1 MRLRWLQMHQGIER
15 EHRVFDAIL
24 LGHISNSISY
34 FGSGT
39 LLVLAGLVS
48 ALANVNSVYLLT
60 RSLAFVDQTMTL
72 HLFTLCVFLLTAI
85 LAQCFFS
92 FTYALRKMAY
102 TFAML
107 GGLQATRADTPEAR
121 IMGEQS
127 AVVLTEAVRSINTG
141 IRGYYYAV
149 AALFLFAG
157 PYACIAATLDHHR
170 AALLPPAV
178 LAHGEGD
185 CEICGCAEGRE
196 GVGRRRSPG
205 RTSLAFNPAA
215 SAASFSIPAQS
226 FASISFFGAIQEPPT
241 VMTFGSFR

>member
-1 MRLRWLQMHQGIER
+1 MSTLLAYLPNDFDPTHATAIVLILALWGFYTPILGMLGRGSLNSQLHVVRMRWLKVHQSTDR

-39 LLVLAGLVS
+39 LLVLAGLVG
-48 ALANVNSVYLLT
+48 ALANVNSVFNLT
-60 RSLAFVDQTMTL
+60 RGLAFIDHTMSL
-72 HLFTLCVFLLTAI
+72 QLFTLCVFLLAAI

-107 GGLQATRADTPEAR
+107 GGLQSTKADSVETRV
-121 IMGEQS
+121 MGEQS

-149 AALFLFAG
+149 AAMFLFAG
-157 PYACIAATLDHHR
+157 PYACIAATL
-170 AALLPPAV
+170 AITALLYYRQLFSPTAAAIAKYVDV
-178 LAHGEGD
+178 LKQAKG
-185 CEICGCAEGRE
+185 
-196 GVGRRRSPG
+196 
-205 RTSLAFNPAA
+205 
-215 SAASFSIPAQS
+215 
-226 FASISFFGAIQEPPT
+226 
-241 VMTFGSFR
+241 

>member
-1 MRLRWLQMHQGIER
+1 MNDLATYIPQGFGVAHAAAIGLIIALWGFYTPILKLLGRGSLNSQLHAVRLRWLQMHQGIER

-24 LGHISNSISY
+24 LGHISSSISY

-60 RSLAFVDQTMTL
+60 RSLAFVDHTMTL

-157 PYACIAATLDHHR
+157 PYACMAATLTIT
-170 AALLPPAV
+170 ALLYYRQLFSPTAV
-178 LAHGEGD
+178 AIAKYVDVLK
-185 CEICGCAEGRE
+185 
-196 GVGRRRSPG
+196 GVKS
-205 RTSLAFNPAA
+205 
-215 SAASFSIPAQS
+215 
-226 FASISFFGAIQEPPT
+226 
-241 VMTFGSFR
+241 

>member
-1 MRLRWLQMHQGIER
+1 MSMIEAYLPLGLGVAHLAAIAMILGLWGFYTPILKVIGRGSLNTQLHAVRMRWLQMHQGIER

-39 LLVLAGLVS
+39 LLVLAGLVG
-48 ALANVNSVYLLT
+48 ALANVNNVFLLT
-60 RSLAFVDQTMTL
+60 RTLSFVDKSMSLQ
-72 HLFTLCVFLLTAI
+72 LFTLCVFLLTAI

-107 GGLQATRADTPEAR
+107 GGLQATKADSVEAR

-157 PYACIAATLDHHR
+157 PYACMGATLIIT
-170 AALLPPAV
+170 ALLYYRQLFSPTAV
-178 LAHGEGD
+178 AIAKYVDVLK
-185 CEICGCAEGRE
+185 
-196 GVGRRRSPG
+196 GVK
-205 RTSLAFNPAA
+205 
-215 SAASFSIPAQS
+215 
-226 FASISFFGAIQEPPT
+226 E
-241 VMTFGSFR
+241 

>member
-1 MRLRWLQMHQGIER
+1 MSTLLAYLPSDLGLAHASAIVLILALWGFYTPILGMLGRGSLNSQLHAVRMRWLQVHQSTDR

-39 LLVLAGLVS
+39 LLVLAGLVG
-48 ALANVNSVYLLT
+48 ALANVNSVFNLT
-60 RSLAFVDQTMTL
+60 RSLAFIDHTMSL
-72 HLFTLCVFLLTAI
+72 QLFTLCVFLLAAI

-107 GGLQATRADTPEAR
+107 GGLQSTKGDSVEAR
-121 IMGEQS
+121 VMGEQS

-149 AALFLFAG
+149 AAMFLFAG
-157 PYACIAATLDHHR
+157 PYACIAATL
-170 AALLPPAV
+170 AITALLYYRQLFSPTAAAIAKYVDV
-178 LAHGEGD
+178 LK
-185 CEICGCAEGRE
+185 
-196 GVGRRRSPG
+196 
-205 RTSLAFNPAA
+205 
-215 SAASFSIPAQS
+215 QS
-226 FASISFFGAIQEPPT
+226 KG
-241 VMTFGSFR
+241 

>member
-1 MRLRWLQMHQGIER
+1 MSTLQVYLPEGFGLAHAAAIVLILALWGFYTPILGLLGRGSLNSQLHAVRLRWLQMHQGIER

-39 LLVLAGLVS
+39 LLVLAGLVG

-149 AALFLFAG
+149 AALFLFSG
-157 PYACIAATLDHHR
+157 PYVCMAATLTITG
-170 AALLPPAV
+170 LLYYRQLFSPTAMAIAKYVDV
-178 LAHGEGD
+178 LK
-185 CEICGCAEGRE
+185 
-196 GVGRRRSPG
+196 GVKG
-205 RTSLAFNPAA
+205 
-215 SAASFSIPAQS
+215 
-226 FASISFFGAIQEPPT
+226 
-241 VMTFGSFR
+241 

>member
-1 MRLRWLQMHQGIER
+1 MSTLLAYLPNDFDPTHATAIVLILALWGFYTPILGMLGRGSLKSQLHVVRMRWLKVHQSTDR

-39 LLVLAGLVS
+39 LLVLAGLVG
-48 ALANVNSVYLLT
+48 ALANVNSVFNLT
-60 RSLAFVDQTMTL
+60 RGLAFIDHTMSL
-72 HLFTLCVFLLTAI
+72 QLFTLCVFLLAAI

-107 GGLQATRADTPEAR
+107 GGLQSTKADSVEAR
-121 IMGEQS
+121 VMGEQS

-149 AALFLFAG
+149 AAMFLFAG
-157 PYACIAATLDHHR
+157 PYACIAATL
-170 AALLPPAV
+170 AITALLYYRQLFSPTAAAIAKYVDV
-178 LAHGEGD
+178 LKQAKG
-185 CEICGCAEGRE
+185 
-196 GVGRRRSPG
+196 
-205 RTSLAFNPAA
+205 
-215 SAASFSIPAQS
+215 
-226 FASISFFGAIQEPPT
+226 
-241 VMTFGSFR
+241 

>member
-1 MRLRWLQMHQGIER
+1 MSTLLAYLPYDFDPTHATAIVLILALWGFYTPILGMLGRGSLNSQLHAVRMRWLKVHQSTDR

-39 LLVLAGLVS
+39 LLVLAGLVG
-48 ALANVNSVYLLT
+48 ALANVNSVFNLT
-60 RSLAFVDQTMTL
+60 RGLAFIDHTMSL
-72 HLFTLCVFLLTAI
+72 QLFTLCVFLLAAI

-107 GGLQATRADTPEAR
+107 GGLQSTKADSVEAR
-121 IMGEQS
+121 VMGEQS

-149 AALFLFAG
+149 AAMFLFAG
-157 PYACIAATLDHHR
+157 PYACIAATL
-170 AALLPPAV
+170 AITALLYYRQLFSPTAAAIAKYVDV
-178 LAHGEGD
+178 LKQAKG
-185 CEICGCAEGRE
+185 
-196 GVGRRRSPG
+196 
-205 RTSLAFNPAA
+205 
-215 SAASFSIPAQS
+215 
-226 FASISFFGAIQEPPT
+226 
-241 VMTFGSFR
+241 

>member
-1 MRLRWLQMHQGIER
+1 MSTLLAYLPNDFDPTHATAIVLILALWGFYTPILGMLGRGSLNSQLHVVRMRWLKVHQSTDR

-39 LLVLAGLVS
+39 LLVLAGLVG
-48 ALANVNSVYLLT
+48 ALANVNSVFNLT
-60 RSLAFVDQTMTL
+60 RGLAFIDHTMSL
-72 HLFTLCVFLLTAI
+72 QLFTLCVFLLAAI

-107 GGLQATRADTPEAR
+107 GGLQSTKADSVEAR
-121 IMGEQS
+121 VMGEQS

-157 PYACIAATLDHHR
+157 PYACIAATL
-170 AALLPPAV
+170 AITALLYYRQLFSPTAAAIAKYVDV
-178 LAHGEGD
+178 LKQAKG
-185 CEICGCAEGRE
+185 
-196 GVGRRRSPG
+196 
-205 RTSLAFNPAA
+205 
-215 SAASFSIPAQS
+215 
-226 FASISFFGAIQEPPT
+226 
-241 VMTFGSFR
+241 

>member
-1 MRLRWLQMHQGIER
+1 MSDLATYIPQGFGVAHAAAIGLIIGLWGFYTPILKLLGRGSLNSQLHAVRLRWLQMHQGIER

-24 LGHISNSISY
+24 LGHISSSISY

-60 RSLAFVDQTMTL
+60 RSLAFVDHTMTL

-157 PYACIAATLDHHR
+157 PYACIAATLTIT
-170 AALLPPAV
+170 ALLYYRQLFSPTAV
-178 LAHGEGD
+178 
-185 CEICGCAEGRE
+185 
-196 GVGRRRSPG
+196 
-205 RTSLAFNPAA
+205 
-215 SAASFSIPAQS
+215 
-226 FASISFFGAIQEPPT
+226 AIAKY
-241 VMTFGSFR
+241 VDVLKG

>member
-1 MRLRWLQMHQGIER
+1 MTALAAQYLPVGFGAAHAAAIALILALWGFYTPILRLLGRGSLNSQLHAVRLRWFEVHQGTDR
-15 EHRVFDAIL
+15 EHRVFDAIM

-39 LLVLAGLVS
+39 LLVLAGLVG

-60 RSLAFVDQTMTL
+60 RGLAFVDHGMSL
-72 HLFTLCVFLLTAI
+72 ELFTLCVFLLAAI

-107 GGLQATRADTPEAR
+107 GGLQATKADTPQAR

-149 AALFLFAG
+149 AAMFLFAG
-157 PYACIAATLDHHR
+157 PWICIAATL
-170 AALLPPAV
+170 AITALLYYRQLFSPTAV
-178 LAHGEGD
+178 AIAKYVDVLK
-185 CEICGCAEGRE
+185 
-196 GVGRRRSPG
+196 GVKG
-205 RTSLAFNPAA
+205 
-215 SAASFSIPAQS
+215 
-226 FASISFFGAIQEPPT
+226 
-241 VMTFGSFR
+241 

>member
-1 MRLRWLQMHQGIER
+1 MRWLKVHQSTDR

-39 LLVLAGLVS
+39 LLVLAGLVG
-48 ALANVNSVYLLT
+48 ALANVNSVFNLT
-60 RSLAFVDQTMTL
+60 RGLAFIDHTMSL
-72 HLFTLCVFLLTAI
+72 QLFTLCVFLLAAI

-107 GGLQATRADTPEAR
+107 GGLQSTKADSVEAR
-121 IMGEQS
+121 VMGEQS

-149 AALFLFAG
+149 AAMFLFAG
-157 PYACIAATLDHHR
+157 PYACIAATL
-170 AALLPPAV
+170 AITALLYYRQLFSPTAAAIAKYVDV
-178 LAHGEGD
+178 LKQAK
-185 CEICGCAEGRE
+185 
-196 GVGRRRSPG
+196 
-205 RTSLAFNPAA
+205 
-215 SAASFSIPAQS
+215 
-226 FASISFFGAIQEPPT
+226 
-241 VMTFGSFR
+241 